1 MRAFVR
7 ALSDETCRA
16 REGGRPRERGA
27 RSGREWEEE
36 AEAVACLESR
46 KKSFIRFLHH
56 PRCRRVQR
64 AKSGIGGARAQA
76 QMGNGNDERARSIF

>member
-46 KKSFIRFLHH
+46 KKSFIRFLLL
-56 PRCRRVQR
+56 RRRRRRRVQR
-64 AKSGIGGARAQA
+64 AKSGEGRTRASE
-76 QMGNGNDERARSIF
+76 NGKWE